1 MSKWQQHGDV
11 QLIPI
16 DVIPDDAK
24 SIGTRSVV
32 QEGEMTGHA
41 HRLPMGVPMFQNPA
55 GDVFMDI
62 PRRIDISHEEHKP
75 QLLKPG
81 FYKIG
86 RVVEYDYDRQE
97 QRAVA
102 D

>member
-1 MSKWQQHGDV
+1 
-11 QLIPI
+11 
-16 DVIPDDAK
+16 
-24 SIGTRSVV
+24 
-32 QEGEMTGHA
+32 
-41 HRLPMGVPMFQNPA
+41 
-55 GDVFMDI
+55 MDI

>member
-55 GDVFMDI
+55 GMFLWI
-62 PRRIDISHEEHKP
+62 FHGESISRTKNTN
-75 QLLKPG
+75 
-81 FYKIG
+81 
-86 RVVEYDYDRQE
+86 RNC
-97 QRAVA
+97 
-102 D
+102 